1 MTTSPVE
8 VDGWTVS
15 SDAEARELAARAL
28 RGELGAL
35 PTDAGRFDG
44 IKRAWKT
51 LQNTP
56 WADAFARAMADGLTD
71 PDRRDAA
78 IFFFGKAPDA
88 AGGEHLLDL
97 VKAARASSVAL
108 DAETLSNALNAV
120 GRRMM
125 AGDGDA
131 LAFGRADAT
140 QPGGPEPY
148 IAALTRADPDW
159 VMAHAEA
166 IVEQHPDAALPILV
180 NLQDS
185 GHDPVPTGVAIA
197 RHAKRSASFKK
208 YLPQFIDDAAP
219 IQQAMRKRR

>member
-131 LAFGRADAT
+131 LAFGRADA
-140 QPGGPEPY
+140 
-148 IAALTRADPDW
+148 DW